1 MSGGENSPPGQS
13 ELLAALDTCPD
24 AAIERLSS
32 VLRDSH
38 EARSA
43 FETSVRQRRNPAEP
57 EPEPEPEL
65 VPLSATTSAVAAVAT
80 TTASTIWRAASPR
93 SPIPQLVRVFSYGSN
108 GTAQLRARVQNPA
121 LQSVPARVEGYARIF
136 CLRSRG
142 WGGSGVASLAPC
154 EGVTTYGA
162 VVGLSLE
169 ELQRLDSFEGG
180 YEKQRMRALVGKAG
194 VAVEVVAYI
203 ACNPTW
209 RQPPNEPYLCAIHA
223 MLREHWSMEGEAIDV
238 RSCQPDGNVR
248 THSRWI
254 HPGAAWL
261 SLPAL
266 VVEANTRKHTPWEMP
281 ATIQQVQKKLAVAGV
296 RSSTDLADALMQPP
310 SQTGSGVSCVVNERM
325 SAAGQL
331 PFKTETLDIFSELL
345 LPPPRGAAEEQEQ
358 FVMVYGS
365 LAQSANVLLVVT
377 DMRYR
382 V

>member
-121 LQSVPARVEGYARIF
+121 LQS
-136 CLRSRG
+136 
-142 WGGSGVASLAPC
+142 VASLAPC